1 MHQGM
6 YGCYIDYKK
15 KLFKKCVSDKI
26 NFFRSW
32 RKERISI
39 LLEFYFPANRGKLRI
54 TDIYLPAW
62 VSVGKSNC
70 LTECVA
76 ILGQF

>member
-6 YGCYIDYKK
+6 YGCYIDHKK

-39 LLEFYFPANRGKLRI
+39 LLEFYFPAEANWELLI
-54 TDIYLPAW
+54 FIYLLGLVLGSQIAW
-62 VSVGKSNC
+62 QNV
-70 LTECVA
+70 L
-76 ILGQF
+76 LF